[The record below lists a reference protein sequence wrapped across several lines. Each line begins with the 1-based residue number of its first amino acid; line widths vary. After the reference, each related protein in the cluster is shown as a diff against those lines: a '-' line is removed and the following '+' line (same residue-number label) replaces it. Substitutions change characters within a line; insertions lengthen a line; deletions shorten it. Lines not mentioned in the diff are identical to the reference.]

1 MFQAKLNIIELKF
14 YSKCIK
20 KLSCDI
26 NTVAGVKEILKGAIA
41 KRLNINWT
49 IVKKVKYSSEKNLSM
64 NNYVCWS
71 LLIVF

>member
-20 KLSCDI
+20 KLNCDI
-26 NTVAGVKEILKGAIA
+26 NIVAGVKEILKGAIA
-41 KRLNINWT
+41 KGLNINWT

-64 NNYVCWS
+64 NNIMFVGVY
-71 LLIVF
+71 